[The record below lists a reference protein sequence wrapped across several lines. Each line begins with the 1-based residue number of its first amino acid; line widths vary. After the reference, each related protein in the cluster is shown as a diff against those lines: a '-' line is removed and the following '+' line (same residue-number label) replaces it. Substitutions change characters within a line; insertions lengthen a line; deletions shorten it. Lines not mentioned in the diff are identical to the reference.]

1 MKKLLFLL
9 AVAGAM
15 PLQMQ
20 AQDDDL
26 YFTPDKAAKAVKSHI
41 ADDAP
46 AYYRGS
52 RRSIDEYNRA
62 GRFRSYYQKIGS
74 DSLGNDIITF
84 QAGRG
89 VYPDSS
95 YIDTAYVYPGSAR
108 FDDDED
114 YAYTRRMSFWDD
126 YYGPWYAGFGYGP
139 WRYGWY
145 GGWYSPWRYGY
156 AGWYDPWYYGW
167 YNPWYYGYAGWYG
180 PYYGGWYGWG
190 YWGWPRGGY
199 AVVPGGNPRGFTGN
213 RNWTFGGRNAGAG
226 SGRFGRSAGINGNG
240 PTSRYT
246 SRSSRNRS
254 FGGRTPS
261 RQMPTY
267 NDQGSFGRSTRS
279 MSSPSFGGGNM
290 GGGSFGGARSSG
302 GGFGGGHS
310 SGGGGGHFGGGR
322 R

>member
-1 MKKLLFLL
+1 
-9 AVAGAM
+9 M

-145 GGWYSPWRYGY
+145 GGWY
-156 AGWYDPWYYGW
+156 
-167 YNPWYYGYAGWYG
+167 
-180 PYYGGWYGWG
+180 GG
-190 YWGWPRGGY
+190 
-199 AVVPGGNPRGFTGN
+199 
-213 RNWTFGGRNAGAG
+213 
-226 SGRFGRSAGINGNG
+226 
-240 PTSRYT
+240 
-246 SRSSRNRS
+246 
-254 FGGRTPS
+254 
-261 RQMPTY
+261 
-267 NDQGSFGRSTRS
+267 
-279 MSSPSFGGGNM
+279 
-290 GGGSFGGARSSG
+290 
-302 GGFGGGHS
+302 
-310 SGGGGGHFGGGR
+310 
-322 R
+322 